1 MESNAEKLVRLAP
14 KLTESERK
22 RINDLF
28 QAYIFRRSK
37 TGEVWTTCC
46 GVYKKLDDNNVTNQ
60 EWYLLT
66 APHAPAPDVRWGKDK
81 NAPNSQARVECPWC
95 GARAAVKEI
104 QYTGGRKNLWE
115 FRRVLTLRQWRGALW
130 ACAYDCTK
138 DYGCVERSTEGP
150 DIKLLRIYR
159 FRPGKAECA
168 GRDYG
173 WYGNGPIKYYQ
184 CQTEPG
190 KGKTLWETERPF
202 GWCQEYG
209 LGYETIGMGEI
220 GKSEFRYCGV
230 EKVRLS
236 DEVTRTLTACCFYP
250 RQIEFLMKCGMED
263 AVRDLVANVRK
274 NAAAIHWDA
283 ETPAEFLGVKP
294 RELRMLQEAN
304 TSYSWVRIEAL
315 GIYRRQKG
323 KSTLEDCLR
332 FAQIGMGGNKEKML
346 LKRMREHGV
355 SIGKLLRYMDKHCLG
370 KRDIRSA
377 LDAYVDY
384 LLAAEG
390 VGLDLNNPI
399 FLMPRDFEEK
409 HDQVTAAWSAVLA
422 ERRRKAEA
430 ERHAAAAEAR
440 RKVQEKFRGRVKSLT
455 RRYTYTDGEL
465 LVRPAVNAEEI
476 MREGK
481 LLHHCVGGY
490 ADRHISGATTI
501 LFLRRRSAPGKP
513 LCSIEV
519 SGNTIRQIHGWDDE
533 RTYCEDNPHREDPR
547 KIYGAFLDEW
557 LAWLEGG
564 SKRDKAGRP
573 IIKKK
578 VRKTA

>member
-1 MESNAEKLVRLAP
+1 METKAEKLVWLAP
-14 KLTESERK
+14 KLTENEK
-22 RINDLF
+22 KQINDLF
-28 QAYIFRRSK
+28 RAYIFRRSK

-46 GVYKKLDDNNVTNQ
+46 GVHKRLDDAVTDR
-60 EWYLLT
+60 EWALLT
-66 APHAPAPDVRWGKDK
+66 APHTPAPDFRWGHDA
-81 NAPNSQARVECPWC
+81 NAPNSKARVECPWC

-104 QYTGGRKNLWE
+104 RYTGRRENLWE
-115 FRRVLTLRQWRGALW
+115 FRRVLALRQWRGTLW

-150 DIKLLRIYR
+150 EINLLRIYR

-168 GRDYG
+168 GRDG
-173 WYGNGPIKYYQ
+173 CWYDNGPIRYYQ
-184 CQTEPG
+184 CQTAPG
-190 KGKTLWETERPF
+190 KGKKLWTTERPF
-202 GWCQEYG
+202 GWCNEYG
-209 LGYETIGMGEI
+209 LGYETIGMEEI
-220 GKSEFRYCGV
+220 GKSVFRYCGV
-230 EKVRLS
+230 EKVGLS

-263 AVRDLVANVRK
+263 AVKSLVADGKK

-283 ETPAEFLGVKP
+283 ETPADFLGVKSK
-294 RELRMLQEAN
+294 ELRWLQEAGK
-304 TSYSWVRIEAL
+304 YSWERVEAL
-315 GIYRRQKG
+315 GLYRRQKG
-323 KSTLEDCLR
+323 KSALADCLR
-332 FAQIGMGGNKEKML
+332 FAQVLMDGNKQKML
-346 LKRMREHGV
+346 LKRMRAHGV
-355 SIGKLLRYMDKHCLG
+355 SIGKLLRYMDKHCLK
-370 KRDIRSA
+370 KRTLLSA

-399 FLMPRDFEEK
+399 FLMPRDFEKK

-430 ERHAAAAEAR
+430 ETR
-440 RKVQEKFRGRVKSLT
+440 RKAQEKFRGRVKSLA

-476 MREGK
+476 VREGK

-513 LCSIEV
+513 LCTIEV
-519 SGNTIRQIHGWDDE
+519 NGNSIRQIHGWDDE
-533 RTYCEDNPHREDPR
+533 RTTCEDNPDREDPR
-547 KIYGAFLDEW
+547 KIYAAFLDEW
-557 LAWLEGG
+557 QAWLEGG

>member
-1 MESNAEKLVRLAP
+1 METNAEKLVRLAP
-14 KLTESERK
+14 KLTEREK
-22 RINDLF
+22 KQINARF

-46 GVYKKLDDNNVTNQ
+46 GVHKRLDSAATDW
-60 EWYLLT
+60 EHALLT
-66 APHAPAPDVRWGKDK
+66 APHTPAPEFRWGKDK
-81 NAPNSQARVECPWC
+81 NAPNSLARVECPWC

-104 QYTGGRKNLWE
+104 QYTGQRKNLWE

-130 ACAYDCTK
+130 ACAYACTK

-150 DIKLLRIYR
+150 DITLLGIYR

-168 GRDYG
+168 ERNYG
-173 WYGNGPIKYYQ
+173 WYSNGPIQHYH
-184 CQTEPG
+184 CQTAPG
-190 KGKTLWETERPF
+190 KGKNLWTTERPF
-202 GWCQEYG
+202 GWCNEYG
-209 LGYETIGMGEI
+209 LGYETIGMEEI
-220 GKSEFRYCGV
+220 GKSAFRYCGV
-230 EKVRLS
+230 EKVGLS

-250 RQIEFLMKCGMED
+250 RQIEFLMKCGMKS
-263 AVRDLVANVRK
+263 AVRDLVANGKK
-274 NAAAIHWDA
+274 NAAAIHWNA

-304 TSYSWVRIEAL
+304 AYSWERIEAL
-315 GIYRRQKG
+315 GSYRRQKG
-323 KSTLEDCLR
+323 KSTLEDCLL
-332 FAQIGMGGNKEKML
+332 FAQIQMDGNKQKML

-355 SIGKLLRYMDKHCLG
+355 SIGRLLRYMNKHCLK
-370 KRDIRSA
+370 KRTIRSA

-384 LLAAEG
+384 LVAAEG

-430 ERHAAAAEAR
+430 ERRAAVAEE
-440 RKVQEKFRGRVKSLT
+440 RKKQLERFRGRVKSLA

-476 MREGK
+476 VREGK

-513 LCSIEV
+513 LCTIEMN
-519 SGNTIRQIHGWDDE
+519 GNNIRQIHGWDDE
-533 RTYCEDNPHREDPR
+533 RTVCEDNPNRENPR
-547 KIYGAFLDEW
+547 KIYAAFLDEW
-557 LAWLEGG
+557 QRWLGSG

>member
-14 KLTESERK
+14 KLTEREK
-22 RINDLF
+22 KEINARF

-46 GVYKKLDDNNVTNQ
+46 GVHKRLDSAATDR
-60 EWYLLT
+60 EYALLT

-95 GARAAVKEI
+95 GAQAAVKEI

-150 DIKLLRIYR
+150 NIKLLRIYR

-168 GRDYG
+168 GRNGG
-173 WYGNGPIKYYQ
+173 WYDSGPIKNYQ

-190 KGKTLWETERPF
+190 KGKKPWETERPF

-209 LGYETIGMGEI
+209 LDYETIGMEEI

-230 EKVRLS
+230 EKVGLS

-250 RQIEFLMKCGMED
+250 RQIEFLVKCGMKSV
-263 AVRDLVANVRK
+263 VRDLVAYGRK

-294 RELRMLQEAN
+294 RELRMLRETN
-304 TSYSWVRIEAL
+304 TYSWVRIGAL

-332 FAQIGMGGNKEKML
+332 FTQIQMDGNKQKML

-355 SIGKLLRYMDKHCLG
+355 SIGKLLRYMDKHCLE
-370 KRDIRSA
+370 KRTLRGA

-384 LLAAEG
+384 LVAAEG
-390 VGLDLNNPI
+390 VGLDMNNPI

-430 ERHAAAAEAR
+430 ERRAAFA
-440 RKVQEKFRGRVKSLT
+440 GRVKSLA
-455 RRYTYTDGEL
+455 RKYTYTDGEL

-476 MREGK
+476 VREGE

-513 LCSIEV
+513 LCTIEIYG
-519 SGNTIRQIHGWDDE
+519 STIRQIHGWDDE
-533 RTYCEDNPHREDPR
+533 RSACKDNPDREDPWE
-547 KIYGAFLDEW
+547 IYAAFLDEW
-557 LAWLEGG
+557 QRWLEGG

-573 IIKKK
+573 IIKKRK
-578 VRKTA
+578 ARKTA

>member
-1 MESNAEKLVRLAP
+1 METKEEKLVWLAP
-14 KLTESERK
+14 KLTENEK
-22 RINDLF
+22 KQINDLF
-28 QAYIFRRSK
+28 RAYIFRRSK

-46 GVYKKLDDNNVTNQ
+46 GVHKRLDDAVTDR
-60 EWYLLT
+60 EWALLT
-66 APHAPAPDVRWGKDK
+66 APHTPAPDFRWGRDA

-104 QYTGGRKNLWE
+104 RYTGRRENLRE
-115 FRRVLTLRQWRGALW
+115 FRRVLALRQWRGTLW

-150 DIKLLRIYR
+150 EINLLRIYR

-168 GRDYG
+168 GRDGY
-173 WYGNGPIKYYQ
+173 WYDNGPIRYYQ
-184 CQTEPG
+184 CQTAPG
-190 KGKTLWETERPF
+190 KGKKLWTTERPF
-202 GWCQEYG
+202 GWCNEYG
-209 LGYETIGMGEI
+209 LGYETIGMEEI
-220 GKSEFRYCGV
+220 GKSVFRYCGV
-230 EKVRLS
+230 EKVGLS

-263 AVRDLVANVRK
+263 AVKSLVADGKK

-283 ETPAEFLGVKP
+283 ETPADFLGVKSK
-294 RELRMLQEAN
+294 ELRWLQEAGK
-304 TSYSWVRIEAL
+304 YSWERVAAL
-315 GIYRRQKG
+315 GLYRRQKG
-323 KSTLEDCLR
+323 KSTLADCLR
-332 FAQIGMGGNKEKML
+332 FAQVGMGGNKEKML
-346 LKRMREHGV
+346 MKRIRAHGV
-355 SIGKLLRYMDKHCLG
+355 SIGKLLQYMDKHCLK
-370 KRDIRSA
+370 KRTLLSA

-430 ERHAAAAEAR
+430 ERHAAAEEAR
-440 RKVQEKFRGRVKSLT
+440 RKAQEKFRGRVKSLA

-476 MREGK
+476 VREGK

-501 LFLRRRSAPGKP
+501 LFLRRRSAPGRP
-513 LCSIEV
+513 LCTIEV

-533 RTYCEDNPHREDPR
+533 RSACEDNPQRKDPR
-547 KIYGAFLDEW
+547 KLYGAFLDEW
-557 LAWLEGG
+557 LGWLEGG

>member
-14 KLTESERK
+14 KLTEREK
-22 RINDLF
+22 KQINARF

-46 GVYKKLDDNNVTNQ
+46 GVHKKLDDNNVTDR

-95 GARAAVKEI
+95 GAQAAVKEI
-104 QYTGGRKNLWE
+104 RYTGGRKNLWE

-150 DIKLLRIYR
+150 NIKLLRIYR

-168 GRDYG
+168 GRNGG
-173 WYGNGPIKYYQ
+173 WYDSGPIKNYQ

-190 KGKTLWETERPF
+190 KGKKPWETERPF

-209 LGYETIGMGEI
+209 LDYETIGMEEI

-230 EKVRLS
+230 EKVGLS

-250 RQIEFLMKCGMED
+250 RQIEFLMKCGMKSV
-263 AVRDLVANVRK
+263 VRDLVAYGRK

-294 RELRMLQEAN
+294 RELRMLRETN
-304 TSYSWVRIEAL
+304 TYSWVRIEAL

-332 FAQIGMGGNKEKML
+332 FTQIQMDGNKQKML

-355 SIGKLLRYMDKHCLG
+355 SIGKLLRYMDKHCLE
-370 KRDIRSA
+370 KRTLRGA

-384 LLAAEG
+384 LVAAEG
-390 VGLDLNNPI
+390 VGLDMNNPI

-430 ERHAAAAEAR
+430 ERRAAFA
-440 RKVQEKFRGRVKSLT
+440 GRVKSLA
-455 RRYTYTDGEL
+455 RKYTYTDGEL

-476 MREGK
+476 VREGE

-513 LCSIEV
+513 LCTIEIYG
-519 SGNTIRQIHGWDDE
+519 STIRQIHGWDDE
-533 RTYCEDNPHREDPR
+533 RSACKDNPDREDPWE
-547 KIYGAFLDEW
+547 IYAAFLDEW
-557 LAWLEGG
+557 QRWLEGG

-573 IIKKK
+573 IIKKRK
-578 VRKTA
+578 ARKTA

>member
-14 KLTESERK
+14 KLTEREK
-22 RINDLF
+22 KQINARF

-46 GVYKKLDDNNVTNQ
+46 GVHKKLDDNNVTDR

-95 GARAAVKEI
+95 GAQAAVKEI
-104 QYTGGRKNLWE
+104 RYTGGRKNLWE

-150 DIKLLRIYR
+150 NIKLLRIYR

-168 GRDYG
+168 GRNGG
-173 WYGNGPIKYYQ
+173 WYDSGPIKNYQ

-190 KGKTLWETERPF
+190 KGKKPWETERPF

-209 LGYETIGMGEI
+209 LDYETIGMEEI

-230 EKVRLS
+230 EKVGLS

-250 RQIEFLMKCGMED
+250 RQIEFLVKCGMKSV
-263 AVRDLVANVRK
+263 VRDLVAYGRK

-294 RELRMLQEAN
+294 RELRMLRETN
-304 TSYSWVRIEAL
+304 TYSWVRIGAL

-332 FAQIGMGGNKEKML
+332 FTQIQMDGNKQKML

-355 SIGKLLRYMDKHCLG
+355 SIGKLLRYMDKHCLE
-370 KRDIRSA
+370 KRTLRGA

-384 LLAAEG
+384 LVAAEG
-390 VGLDLNNPI
+390 VGLDMNNPI

-430 ERHAAAAEAR
+430 ERRAAFA
-440 RKVQEKFRGRVKSLT
+440 GRVKSLA
-455 RRYTYTDGEL
+455 RKYTYTDGEL

-476 MREGK
+476 VREGE

-513 LCSIEV
+513 LCTIEIYG
-519 SGNTIRQIHGWDDE
+519 STIRQIHGWDDE
-533 RTYCEDNPHREDPR
+533 RSACKDNPDREDPWE
-547 KIYGAFLDEW
+547 IYAAFLDEW
-557 LAWLEGG
+557 QRWLEGG

-573 IIKKK
+573 IIKKRK
-578 VRKTA
+578 ARKTA

>member
-1 MESNAEKLVRLAP
+1 METNAEKLVRLAP
-14 KLTESERK
+14 KLTENEK
-22 RINDLF
+22 KQINDLF

-46 GVYKKLDDNNVTNQ
+46 GVHKKLDGAGTDR
-60 EWYLLT
+60 EMALLT
-66 APHAPAPDVRWGKDK
+66 APHTPAPDFRWGKDK
-81 NAPNSQARVECPWC
+81 NAPNSLARVECPWC

-104 QYTGGRKNLWE
+104 CYTGGRKNLWE
-115 FRRVLTLRQWRGALW
+115 FRRVLALRQWRGALW
-130 ACAYDCTK
+130 ACAYECTK
-138 DYGCVERSTEGP
+138 SYGCVEQSTDGP

-159 FRPGKAECA
+159 FRPGEAECA
-168 GRDYG
+168 ARDYG
-173 WYGNGPIKYYQ
+173 WYSNGPIQHYH
-184 CQTEPG
+184 CQTAPG
-190 KGKTLWETERPF
+190 KGKNLWKTERPF
-202 GWCQEYG
+202 GRCNEYG
-209 LGYETIGMGEI
+209 LGYETIGMEEI
-220 GKSEFRYCGV
+220 GKSVFRYCGV
-230 EKVRLS
+230 EKVGLS

-263 AVRDLVANVRK
+263 AVKDLVANGRK

-294 RELRMLQEAN
+294 RELRWLQEAGK
-304 TSYSWVRIEAL
+304 YSWERVEAL
-315 GIYRRQKG
+315 GLYRRQKG
-323 KSTLEDCLR
+323 KSALADCLR
-332 FAQIGMGGNKEKML
+332 FAQILMNGNKQKML
-346 LKRMREHGV
+346 LKRMRAHGV
-355 SIGKLLRYMDKHCLG
+355 SIGKLLRYMDKHCLK
-370 KRDIRSA
+370 KRTLCSA

-422 ERRRKAEA
+422 ERRRREEKKRRAE
-430 ERHAAAAEAR
+430 AAEAR
-440 RKVQEKFRGRVKSLT
+440 RKELEKFQERIKNLA

-476 MREGK
+476 VREGK

-501 LFLRRRSAPGKP
+501 LFLRQRSAPGKP
-513 LCSIEV
+513 LCTIEV
-519 SGNTIRQIHGWDDE
+519 NGNTIRQIHGWDDE
-533 RTYCEDNPHREDPR
+533 RSACEDNPQRKDPR
-547 KIYGAFLDEW
+547 KLYGAFLDEW
-557 LAWLEGG
+557 LEWLEGG

>member
-1 MESNAEKLVRLAP
+1 METNAEKLVQLAP
-14 KLTESERK
+14 KLTKDEK
-22 RINDLF
+22 KKINALF
-28 QAYIFRRSK
+28 RAYIFRRSK
-37 TGEVWTTCC
+37 TREVWTTCC
-46 GVYKKLDDNNVTNQ
+46 GVHKRLDDAVTDR
-60 EWYLLT
+60 EWALLT
-66 APHAPAPDVRWGKDK
+66 APHAPASDVRWDKDK

-104 QYTGGRKNLWE
+104 QYTGQRKNLWE
-115 FRRVLTLRQWRGALW
+115 FRRVLTLRQWQGALW

-168 GRDYG
+168 GRNCG
-173 WYGNGPIKYYQ
+173 WYSNGPIQHYH
-184 CQTEPG
+184 CQTAPG
-190 KGKTLWETERPF
+190 KGKNPWTTERPF
-202 GWCQEYG
+202 GWCNEYG
-209 LGYETIGMGEI
+209 LGYETIGMEEI
-220 GKSEFRYCGV
+220 GKSAFRYCGV
-230 EKVRLS
+230 EKVGLG

-250 RQIEFLMKCGMED
+250 RQIEFLMKCGMKS
-263 AVRDLVANVRK
+263 AVRDLVANGKK
-274 NAAAIHWDA
+274 NAAAIHWNA

-304 TSYSWVRIEAL
+304 ACSWERIEAL
-315 GIYRRQKG
+315 GSYRRQKG
-323 KSTLEDCLR
+323 KSTLEDCLLL
-332 FAQIGMGGNKEKML
+332 AQIQMDGNKQKML

-355 SIGKLLRYMDKHCLG
+355 SIGRLLRYMNKHCLE
-370 KRDIRSA
+370 KRTIRSA
-377 LDAYVDY
+377 MDAYVDY
-384 LLAAEG
+384 LVAAEG

-430 ERHAAAAEAR
+430 ERRAAVAEE
-440 RKVQEKFRGRVKSLT
+440 RKKQLERFRGRVKSLA

-476 MREGK
+476 VREGK

-513 LCSIEV
+513 LCTIEV
-519 SGNTIRQIHGWDDE
+519 NGNSIRQIHGWDDE
-533 RTYCEDNPHREDPR
+533 RTACADNPEREDPR
-547 KIYGAFLDEW
+547 EIYGAFLDEW
-557 LAWLEGG
+557 QRWLESG

>member
-1 MESNAEKLVRLAP
+1 METNAEKLVRLAP
-14 KLTESERK
+14 KLTEREK
-22 RINDLF
+22 KQINARF

-37 TGEVWTTCC
+37 TREVWTTCC
-46 GVYKKLDDNNVTNQ
+46 GVHKRLDDAVTDR
-60 EWYLLT
+60 EGALLT
-66 APHAPAPDVRWGKDK
+66 APHTPAPDFRWGRDA

-104 QYTGGRKNLWE
+104 RYTGRRENLWE
-115 FRRVLTLRQWRGALW
+115 FRRVLALRQWRGTLW

-138 DYGCVERSTEGP
+138 DYGCVERSTDGP
-150 DIKLLRIYR
+150 EIKLLRIYR
-159 FRPGKAECA
+159 FRPGKAECT
-168 GRDYG
+168 GRDSG
-173 WYGNGPIKYYQ
+173 WYDNGPIKNYQ
-184 CQTEPG
+184 CQTAPG
-190 KGKTLWETERPF
+190 KSGRLWTTERPF
-202 GWCQEYG
+202 GYCNEYG
-209 LGYETIGMGEI
+209 LGYETIGMEEI
-220 GKSEFRYCGV
+220 GKSAFRYCGV
-230 EKVRLS
+230 EKVGLS

-263 AVRDLVANVRK
+263 AVKDLVANGRK

-294 RELRMLQEAN
+294 RELRWLQEAGK
-304 TSYSWVRIEAL
+304 YSWKRVKAL
-315 GIYRRQKG
+315 GLYRRQKG
-323 KSTLEDCLR
+323 KSALADCLR
-332 FAQIGMGGNKEKML
+332 FAEIGMAGNKEKML

-355 SIGKLLRYMDKHCLG
+355 SIGKLLRYMDKHCLK
-370 KRDIRSA
+370 KRTIRSA

-384 LLAAEG
+384 LVAAEG

-409 HDQVTAAWSAVLA
+409 HDQVTAAWSAVME
-422 ERRRKAEA
+422 ERRRRED
-430 ERHAAAAEAR
+430 EER
-440 RKVQEKFRGRVKSLT
+440 RKKEQEKFRGRLKSLT

-465 LVRPAVNAEEI
+465 LVRPAASAKEI
-476 MREGK
+476 VREGK

-490 ADRHISGATTI
+490 ADRHISGTATI

-513 LCSIEV
+513 LCTVEV

-533 RTYCEDNPHREDPR
+533 RTACADNPQRKDPR
-547 KIYGAFLDEW
+547 KLYGAFLDEW
-557 LAWLEGG
+557 LEWLEGG

>member
-1 MESNAEKLVRLAP
+1 METNAEKLVRLAP
-14 KLTESERK
+14 KLTEREK
-22 RINDLF
+22 KQINDRF

-46 GVYKKLDDNNVTNQ
+46 GVHKRLDSAATDR
-60 EWYLLT
+60 EYALLT
-66 APHAPAPDVRWGKDK
+66 APHTPAPEFSWGRDK

-104 QYTGGRKNLWE
+104 RYTGSRKNLWE
-115 FRRVLTLRQWRGALW
+115 FRRVLVLRQWRGYLW

-138 DYGCVERSTEGP
+138 NYGCVERSTEGP

-168 GRDYG
+168 GRNYG
-173 WYGNGPIKYYQ
+173 WYSNGPIQHYH
-184 CQTEPG
+184 CQTAPG
-190 KGKTLWETERPF
+190 KGKKLWTTERPF
-202 GWCQEYG
+202 AWCNEYG
-209 LGYETIGMGEI
+209 LGYETIGMEEI
-220 GKSEFRYCGV
+220 GKSAFRYCGV
-230 EKVRLS
+230 EKVGLS

-263 AVRDLVANVRK
+263 AVKDLVVHGRK

-304 TSYSWVRIEAL
+304 TYSWVRIEAL
-315 GIYRRQKG
+315 GIYRRQKE

-332 FAQIGMGGNKEKML
+332 FAQNRMDGNKQKML
-346 LKRMREHGV
+346 LKRMRERGV
-355 SIGKLLRYMDKHCLG
+355 SIGKLLRYMNKHCLE
-370 KRDIRSA
+370 KRTIRSA

-384 LLAAEG
+384 LVAAEG

-409 HDQVTAAWSAVLA
+409 HDQVTAAWSKVQE
-422 ERRRKAEA
+422 ERRREA
-430 ERHAAAAEAR
+430 DVRRREADAKR
-440 RKVQEKFRGRVKSLT
+440 FRKRLQGLSV
-455 RRYTYTDGEL
+455 RYTYTDGEL
-465 LVRPAVNAEEI
+465 LIRPAASAEEI
-476 MREGK
+476 VREGK

-513 LCSIEV
+513 LCTIEV
-519 SGNTIRQIHGWDDE
+519 RGNSIVQIHGWDDE
-533 RTYCEDNPHREDPR
+533 RTACEDNPERRSPRELYR
-547 KIYGAFLDEW
+547 EFLEEW
-557 LAWLEGG
+557 TAWMEAG
-564 SKRDKAGRP
+564 SPRDKAGRP
-573 IIKKK
+573 KIKKKK

>member
-1 MESNAEKLVRLAP
+1 MSESNAEKLVRLAP
-14 KLTESERK
+14 KLTEREK
-22 RINDLF
+22 KQINARF

-46 GVYKKLDDNNVTNQ
+46 GVHKRLDSAATDW
-60 EWYLLT
+60 EHALLT
-66 APHAPAPDVRWGKDK
+66 APHTPAPEFRWGEDK
-81 NAPNSQARVECPWC
+81 NAPNGLARVECPWC

-104 QYTGGRKNLWE
+104 RYTGQRKNLWE
-115 FRRVLTLRQWRGALW
+115 FRRVLTLRQWQGALW
-130 ACAYDCTK
+130 ACAYACTK

-150 DIKLLRIYR
+150 DITLLRIYR

-168 GRDYG
+168 ERNYG
-173 WYGNGPIKYYQ
+173 WYSNGPIQHYH
-184 CQTEPG
+184 CQTAPG
-190 KGKTLWETERPF
+190 KGKNLWTTERPF
-202 GWCQEYG
+202 GWCNEYG
-209 LGYETIGMGEI
+209 LGYETIGMEEI
-220 GKSEFRYCGV
+220 GKSAFRYCGV
-230 EKVRLS
+230 EKVGLS

-250 RQIEFLMKCGMED
+250 RQIEFLMKCGMKS
-263 AVRDLVANVRK
+263 AVRDLVANGKK
-274 NAAAIHWDA
+274 NAAAIHWNA

-304 TSYSWVRIEAL
+304 AYSWERIKAL
-315 GIYRRQKG
+315 GSYRRQKG
-323 KSTLEDCLR
+323 KSTLEDCLL
-332 FAQIGMGGNKEKML
+332 FAQIQMDGNKQKML

-355 SIGKLLRYMDKHCLG
+355 SIGRLLQYMDKHCVK
-370 KRDIRSA
+370 KRTIRSA
-377 LDAYVDY
+377 MDAYVDY
-384 LLAAEG
+384 LVAAEG

-430 ERHAAAAEAR
+430 ERRAAVAEE
-440 RKVQEKFRGRVKSLT
+440 RKKQLERFRGRVKSLA

-476 MREGK
+476 VREGK

-513 LCSIEV
+513 LCTIEMKE
-519 SGNTIRQIHGWDDE
+519 NNIRQIHGWDDE
-533 RTYCEDNPHREDPR
+533 RTACEDNPNREDPR

-557 LAWLEGG
+557 QTWLESG

>member
-1 MESNAEKLVRLAP
+1 MSESNAEKLVRLAP
-14 KLTESERK
+14 KLTEREK
-22 RINDLF
+22 KQINARF

-46 GVYKKLDDNNVTNQ
+46 GVHKRLDSAATDR
-60 EWYLLT
+60 EYALLT
-66 APHAPAPDVRWGKDK
+66 APHTPAPGFRWGKDK
-81 NAPNSQARVECPWC
+81 NAPNSLARVECPWC

-104 QYTGGRKNLWE
+104 QYTGQRKNLWE

-130 ACAYDCTK
+130 ACAYNCTK

-150 DIKLLRIYR
+150 DITLLGIYR

-168 GRDYG
+168 ERNYG
-173 WYGNGPIKYYQ
+173 WYSNGPIQHYH
-184 CQTEPG
+184 CQTAPG
-190 KGKTLWETERPF
+190 KGKNLWTTERPF
-202 GWCQEYG
+202 GWCNEYG
-209 LGYETIGMGEI
+209 LGYETIGMEEI
-220 GKSEFRYCGV
+220 GKSAFRYCGV
-230 EKVRLS
+230 EKVGLS

-250 RQIEFLMKCGMED
+250 RQIEFLMKCGMKS
-263 AVRDLVANVRK
+263 AVRDLVANGKK
-274 NAAAIHWDA
+274 NAAAIHWNA

-304 TSYSWVRIEAL
+304 AYSWERIEAL
-315 GIYRRQKG
+315 GSYRRQKG
-323 KSTLEDCLR
+323 KSTLEDCLL
-332 FAQIGMGGNKEKML
+332 FAQIRMDGNKQKML

-355 SIGKLLRYMDKHCLG
+355 SIGRLLRYMNKHCLK
-370 KRDIRSA
+370 KRTIRSA
-377 LDAYVDY
+377 MDAYVDY
-384 LLAAEG
+384 LVAAEG

-430 ERHAAAAEAR
+430 ERRAAVAEE
-440 RKVQEKFRGRVKSLT
+440 RKKQLERFRGRVKSLA

-476 MREGK
+476 VREGK
-481 LLHHCVGGY
+481 LLHHCVGGC

-513 LCSIEV
+513 LCTIEMN
-519 SGNTIRQIHGWDDE
+519 GNNIRQIHGWDDE
-533 RTYCEDNPHREDPR
+533 RTVCEDNPNRENPR
-547 KIYGAFLDEW
+547 KIYAAFLDEW
-557 LAWLEGG
+557 QRWLGSG

-573 IIKKK
+573 IIRKKK
-578 VRKTA
+578 ARKAA

>member
-1 MESNAEKLVRLAP
+1 METNAEKLARLAP
-14 KLTESERK
+14 KLTESEK
-22 RINDLF
+22 KQINSLF

-46 GVYKKLDDNNVTNQ
+46 GVHKKLDGAVTDR
-60 EWYLLT
+60 EWALLT

-104 QYTGGRKNLWE
+104 RYTGGRKNLWE

-168 GRDYG
+168 GRNGG
-173 WYGNGPIKYYQ
+173 WYDNGPIRAYS

-190 KGKTLWETERPF
+190 KGKNMWKTERPF
-202 GWCQEYG
+202 GWCNEYG
-209 LGYETIGMGEI
+209 LGYETIGMEEI

-230 EKVRLS
+230 EKVGLS

-263 AVRDLVANVRK
+263 AVKDLVTHGRK

-294 RELRMLQEAN
+294 KELRWLQE
-304 TSYSWVRIEAL
+304 TGKYSWERVKAL
-315 GIYRRQKG
+315 GLYRRQKG
-323 KSTLEDCLR
+323 KSTLADCLR
-332 FAQIGMGGNKEKML
+332 FAQIRMDGNKEKML

-355 SIGKLLRYMDKHCLG
+355 SIGKLLRYMEGHCLE
-370 KRDIRSA
+370 KRTIYNA
-377 LDAYVDY
+377 MGAYVDY

-390 VGLDLNNPI
+390 VGLDLNTPI

-440 RKVQEKFRGRVKSLT
+440 RKAQEKFRGRVKSLA
-455 RRYTYTDGEL
+455 REYIYTDGEL

-476 MREGK
+476 VREGK

-513 LCSIEV
+513 LCTIEMH
-519 SGNTIRQIHGWDDE
+519 GKNIRQIHGWDDE
-533 RTYCEDNPHREDPR
+533 RTYCEDNPRREDPR

-564 SKRDKAGRP
+564 SKRDKTGRP

>member
-1 MESNAEKLVRLAP
+1 METNAEKLARLAP
-14 KLTESERK
+14 KLTESEK
-22 RINDLF
+22 KQINSLF

-46 GVYKKLDDNNVTNQ
+46 GVYKKLDDNNVTDR

-104 QYTGGRKNLWE
+104 QYTGRRQNLWE
-115 FRRVLTLRQWRGALW
+115 FRRVLALRQWRGALW

-168 GRDYG
+168 GRNGG
-173 WYGNGPIKYYQ
+173 WYDNGPIRAYS

-190 KGKTLWETERPF
+190 KGKNMWKTERPF
-202 GWCQEYG
+202 GWCIKYG
-209 LGYETIGMGEI
+209 LGYETIGMEEC

-230 EKVRLS
+230 EKVGLS

-263 AVRDLVANVRK
+263 AVKDLVTHGRK

-304 TSYSWVRIEAL
+304 TYSWVRIEAL
-315 GIYRRQKG
+315 GLYRRQKG

-332 FAQIGMGGNKEKML
+332 FAQIRMDGNKQKML

-355 SIGKLLRYMDKHCLG
+355 SIGKLLQYMEKHCLG
-370 KRDIRSA
+370 KRTIRSA

-390 VGLDLNNPI
+390 VRLDLNNLI

-422 ERRRKAEA
+422 ERRRE
-430 ERHAAAAEAR
+430 ER
-440 RKVQEKFRGRVKSLT
+440 RKKLEKFRGRVKSLA
-455 RRYTYTDGEL
+455 RKYTYTDGEM

-476 MREGK
+476 VREGE
-481 LLHHCVGGY
+481 LLCHCVGGY
-490 ADRHISGATTI
+490 ADWHISGATTI

-513 LCSIEV
+513 LCTIEV
-519 SGNTIRQIHGWDDE
+519 SGGTIRQIHGWDDE
-533 RTYCEDNPHREDPR
+533 RSACKDNPNREDPR

-564 SKRDKAGRP
+564 SKRDKTGRP
-573 IIKKK
+573 IIKKRK
-578 VRKTA
+578 VRKSA

>member
-1 MESNAEKLVRLAP
+1 MESNAEKLVWLAP
-14 KLTESERK
+14 KLTEREK
-22 RINDLF
+22 KQINARF

-46 GVYKKLDDNNVTNQ
+46 GVHKKLDDNNVTDR

-95 GARAAVKEI
+95 GAQAAVKEI
-104 QYTGGRKNLWE
+104 RYTGGRKNLWE

-150 DIKLLRIYR
+150 NIKLLRIYR

-168 GRDYG
+168 GRNGG
-173 WYGNGPIKYYQ
+173 WYDSGPIKNYQ

-190 KGKTLWETERPF
+190 KGKKPWETERPF

-209 LGYETIGMGEI
+209 LDYETIGMEEI

-230 EKVRLS
+230 EKVGLS

-250 RQIEFLMKCGMED
+250 RQIEFLMKCGMKSV
-263 AVRDLVANVRK
+263 VRDLVAYGRK

-294 RELRMLQEAN
+294 RELRMLRETN
-304 TSYSWVRIEAL
+304 TYSWVRIEAL

-332 FAQIGMGGNKEKML
+332 FTQIQMDGNKQKML

-355 SIGKLLRYMDKHCLG
+355 SIGKLLRYMDKHCLE
-370 KRDIRSA
+370 KRTLRGA

-384 LLAAEG
+384 LVAAEG
-390 VGLDLNNPI
+390 VGLDMNNPI

-430 ERHAAAAEAR
+430 ERRAAFA
-440 RKVQEKFRGRVKSLT
+440 GRVKSLA
-455 RRYTYTDGEL
+455 RKYTYTDGEL

-476 MREGK
+476 VREGE

-513 LCSIEV
+513 LCTIEIYG
-519 SGNTIRQIHGWDDE
+519 STIRQIHGWDDE
-533 RTYCEDNPHREDPR
+533 RSACKDNPDREDPWE
-547 KIYGAFLDEW
+547 IYAAFLDEW
-557 LAWLEGG
+557 QRWLEGG

-573 IIKKK
+573 IIKKRK

>member
-14 KLTESERK
+14 KLTEREK
-22 RINDLF
+22 KQINARF

-46 GVYKKLDDNNVTNQ
+46 GVHKKLDDNNVTDR

-95 GARAAVKEI
+95 GAQAAVKEI
-104 QYTGGRKNLWE
+104 RYTGGRKNLWE

-150 DIKLLRIYR
+150 NIKLLRIYR

-168 GRDYG
+168 GRNGG
-173 WYGNGPIKYYQ
+173 WYDSGPIKNYQ

-190 KGKTLWETERPF
+190 KGKKPWETERPF

-209 LGYETIGMGEI
+209 LDYETIGMEEI

-230 EKVRLS
+230 EKVGLS

-250 RQIEFLMKCGMED
+250 RQIEFLMKCGMKSV
-263 AVRDLVANVRK
+263 VRDLVAYGRK

-294 RELRMLQEAN
+294 RELRMLRETN
-304 TSYSWVRIEAL
+304 TYSWVRIEAL

-332 FAQIGMGGNKEKML
+332 FTQIQMDGNKQKML

-355 SIGKLLRYMDKHCLG
+355 SIGKLLRYMDKHCLE
-370 KRDIRSA
+370 KRTLRGA

-384 LLAAEG
+384 LVAAEG
-390 VGLDLNNPI
+390 VGLDMNNPI

-430 ERHAAAAEAR
+430 ERRAAFA
-440 RKVQEKFRGRVKSLT
+440 GRVKSLA
-455 RRYTYTDGEL
+455 RKYTYTDGEL

-476 MREGK
+476 VREGE

-513 LCSIEV
+513 LCTIEIYG
-519 SGNTIRQIHGWDDE
+519 STIRQIHGWDDE
-533 RTYCEDNPHREDPR
+533 RSACKDNPDREDPWE
-547 KIYGAFLDEW
+547 IYAAFLDEW
-557 LAWLEGG
+557 QRWLEGG

-573 IIKKK
+573 IIKKRK

>member
-1 MESNAEKLVRLAP
+1 M
-14 KLTESERK
+14 
-22 RINDLF
+22 
-28 QAYIFRRSK
+28 
-37 TGEVWTTCC
+37 
-46 GVYKKLDDNNVTNQ
+46 
-60 EWYLLT
+60 
-66 APHAPAPDVRWGKDK
+66 
-81 NAPNSQARVECPWC
+81 
-95 GARAAVKEI
+95 
-104 QYTGGRKNLWE
+104 
-115 FRRVLTLRQWRGALW
+115 LTLRQWRGALW

-150 DIKLLRIYR
+150 NIKLLRIYR

-168 GRDYG
+168 GRNGG
-173 WYGNGPIKYYQ
+173 WYDSGPIKNYQ

-190 KGKTLWETERPF
+190 KGKTPWKTERPF

-209 LGYETIGMGEI
+209 LGYEIIGMEEI
-220 GKSEFRYCGV
+220 GKGEFRYCGV

-263 AVRDLVANVRK
+263 AVRDLVANGRK
-274 NAAAIHWDA
+274 NAAAIHWNA

-294 RELRMLQEAN
+294 RELRMLQEADI
-304 TSYSWVRIEAL
+304 YSWMRIEAL
-315 GIYRRQKG
+315 GIYRRLKG

-332 FAQIGMGGNKEKML
+332 FTQIRMDGNKQKML

-355 SIGKLLRYMDKHCLG
+355 SIGKLLRYMDKHCLE
-370 KRDIRSA
+370 KRTIRSA

-384 LLAAEG
+384 LVAAEG
-390 VGLDLNNPI
+390 VGLDMNNPI

-430 ERHAAAAEAR
+430 ERRAAFA
-440 RKVQEKFRGRVKSLT
+440 GRVKSLA
-455 RRYTYTDGEL
+455 RKYTYTDGEL

-476 MREGK
+476 VREGN
-481 LLHHCVGGY
+481 LLNHCVGGY

-513 LCSIEV
+513 LCTIEIYDR
-519 SGNTIRQIHGWDDE
+519 TIRQIHGWDDE
-533 RTYCEDNPHREDPR
+533 RSACKDNPDREDPR
-547 KIYGAFLDEW
+547 EIYAAFLDEW
-557 LAWLEGG
+557 QRWLEGG

-573 IIKKK
+573 IIKKRK